1 MLNTNAY
8 SDRLN
13 WTTQAQQKLLNIPFF
28 VRSQAR
34 QKIEEIARD
43 KEQATVTAEIVEQV
57 RLQFG
62 Q

>member
-1 MLNTNAY
+1 MLNTNTY

-13 WTTQAQQKLLNIPFF
+13 WTTQAQQKLRNIPFF